1 LADRSSK
8 LVALV
13 LIAVVVAAGAGYWI
27 FTPKMPNEF
36 VSTAYQTSLLTPLER
51 TSSESTILA
60 SATTVASDTT
70 VWLNVSATQP
80 VSYYLSLLESNG
92 TQPYVQLAREL
103 RKIPGLTNATAV
115 AKITYLALNAS
126 NPEVKEAFEL
136 MMKGGTPSANEYS
149 YNVPSWNT
157 DLWALYQ
164 LAEDNQFEKDDTT
177 ALAIVMVDGFFRT
190 MGDDQVLMQIRVDDN
205 RLLNLAREI
214 SSWQTLNGYY
224 VLDSLPLEAKINWA
238 WRGSENLGYSFIYLR
253 DEGKR
258 IGESVYSS
266 RVVSVSTLEEMRQ
279 FVMNAWLKRDIDQTM
294 KSMENLYIQLPKYW
308 AGSAPT
314 WTLNESESRL
324 LNANYVWQYFK
335 AHGKGIGVCV
345 DESTFVDALAKSVGI
360 ATVPIEVGGTR
371 KDNSKLEAHA
381 FVLYYDPYTKL
392 WKSYNDQ
399 VEVVETAYK
408 PPYWIDLYLP
418 PVGQTSLLWSR
429 APAPGSPPMFATAG
443 YRPTIVNIGEVDFLV
458 KGIATSKLRDEVM
471 LPFYLDGMSTIP
483 SLESVST
490 KEAMITSTTTDLQR
504 NPWETIASC
513 DCGMCAGGQLETRV

>member
-1 LADRSSK
+1 MSSTSHLRK
-8 LVALV
+8 VLIVALI
-13 LIAVVVAAGAGYWI
+13 LVVVGLAGVGSY
-27 FTPKMPNEF
+27 FTFYKP
-36 VSTAYQTSLLTPLER
+36 TAPYIVTL
-51 TSSESTILA
+51 TSSGTTPTSSTQ
-60 SATTVASDTT
+60 TTKSETT
-70 VWLNVSATQP
+70 STTIVPTQS
-80 VSYYLSLLESNG
+80 VTVGQVKSIDYYLSLLESNG
-92 TQPYVQLAREL
+92 TQPYVQLATEL
-103 RKIPGLTNATAV
+103 RKLPDLTNATALGT
-115 AKITYLALNAS
+115 ITYLALNAT

-314 WTLNESESRL
+314 WTLNESESHL

-443 YRPTIVNIGEVDFLV
+443 YRPTIVNIREVDFLV

-490 KEAMITSTTTDLQR
+490 KEAMITRTTAYLQG
-504 NPWETIASC
+504 NPSETIASC
-513 DCGMCAGGQLETRV
+513 DCGMCAGG